1 MSSSLSLRADSSS
14 SGIGTGWNGIQG
26 EKQDKRRIEEGWKG
40 EDGRER
46 RRPNSPA
53 RIAAKAAAG
62 WERFLGPSTSAP
74 DPFNIQERSAPGSSC
89 IQGKSPTQG
98 ASTVQERSA
107 AFNSNHGV
115 QFRRNKVEK
124 MHTKII

>member
-1 MSSSLSLRADSSS
+1 M
-14 SGIGTGWNGIQG
+14 
-26 EKQDKRRIEEGWKG
+26 EEGWIG
-40 EDGRER
+40 EEGRGR
-46 RRPNSPA
+46 GRPNSPA

-74 DPFNIQERSAPGSSC
+74 DPFDIQERSAPGSSC
-89 IQGKSPTQG
+89 IQGKSPSQG

-107 AFNSNHGV
+107 AFTSDHGV

-124 MHTKII
+124 MHKKIN

>member
-1 MSSSLSLRADSSS
+1 M
-14 SGIGTGWNGIQG
+14 
-26 EKQDKRRIEEGWKG
+26 EEGWKG

-62 WERFLGPSTSAP
+62 WERFLGPTTSAP

-89 IQGKSPTQG
+89 KQGKSATQG

-107 AFNSNHGV
+107 AFTSDQGV
-115 QFRRNKVEK
+115 QFRRNKV
-124 MHTKII
+124 